1 MMARK
6 IFGRNT
12 LTERREKKWRF
23 YKTDFQMHMESAERV
38 ITKDFVI
45 RVRKYNAIWYSS
57 EVFDMRK
64 PWNSKQLF
72 LSAYPLPTCSTNSK
86 TCHTISSSC
95 RHQTHRCTALRINR
109 RSLQRLF
116 QAPWLRIYRHGRLVH
131 LLALWRHCQEH
142 LALRST
148 QVAGEYA

>member
-64 PWNSKQLF
+64 P
-72 LSAYPLPTCSTNSK
+72 
-86 TCHTISSSC
+86 
-95 RHQTHRCTALRINR
+95 
-109 RSLQRLF
+109 
-116 QAPWLRIYRHGRLVH
+116 
-131 LLALWRHCQEH
+131 
-142 LALRST
+142 
-148 QVAGEYA
+148 